1 MYNFRTV
8 NAYIA
13 QCRWRRKIP
22 TLHGLEAFTTPLK
35 LSHRIIQPEPIIQE
49 RRNVGEGYCS
59 SKALH

>member
-22 TLHGLEAFTTPLK
+22 TWHGLEAFTTPLK
-35 LSHRIIQPEPIIQE
+35 LSHRIIEPEPITTE
-49 RRNVGEGYCS
+49 GRNTIGTS
-59 SKALH
+59 ITH